1 MRILVLNHE
10 YPPIGGGGGQACK
23 DIIEELLQRGYEITL
38 ITAHYKGL
46 PKDETAGNLRIIRLP
61 SMRKYPFRVG
71 LLGMGAFILRSI
83 FAGLKVIHRWKPQ
96 LIHVHF
102 AVPAGFAAYMLHQIT
117 RMPYILTVHL
127 GDVPGGVPEKTG
139 RWFRW
144 IFPFTKPIWKHAA
157 AVAAVSEFTASLAEK
172 NYHVTPQVIPNG
184 IRLNAADQIME
195 PHNPPVIAFAGR
207 FMAQK
212 NLLVFVDILNSV
224 KDLDWKC
231 VMMGDGPLYQQVK
244 AHINGLGLA
253 DRFTLPGWVD
263 TKTVLATFGKS
274 DILLMPSLSEGL
286 SVVGV
291 QALAAGLAIVAY
303 NVGGFV
309 DLVQQN
315 KNGILASPGDI
326 EALEDGIRNY
336 LSSQDLLLQA
346 RRNSQKL
353 ASRFDINVICDEY
366 EALIKRVIYP
376 DEKIKRFG

>member
-172 NYHVTPQVIPNG
+172 NYHVIPQVIPNG
-184 IRLNAADQIME
+184 IRLNASDQIME
-195 PHNPPVIAFAGR
+195 LHNPPVVVFAGR

-212 NLLVFVDILNSV
+212 NLLVFVEILNSV

-244 AHINGLGLA
+244 ARIDELGLS
-253 DRFTLPGWVD
+253 DRVSLPGWVD
-263 TKTVLATFGKS
+263 TITVLATFDKS

-291 QALAAGLAIVAY
+291 QALVAGLAIMA
-303 NVGGFV
+303 NDVGGFT
-309 DLVQQN
+309 DLVEN
-315 KNGILASPGDI
+315 NRNGFLARAGDI
-326 EALEDGIRNY
+326 TALSEALRRY
-336 LSSQDLLLQA
+336 LSNPELLL
-346 RRNSQKL
+346 K
-353 ASRFDINVICDEY
+353 SRQQSLVIAHKFDIRSVVDGY
-366 EALIKRVIYP
+366 EKLYKQYTSS
-376 DEKIKRFG
+376 K